1 MTFCTIGWAQQM
13 SKRLVNSVVPLWYT
27 GTGPVD
33 AIGIGPFMEVGIGP
47 FIEVG
52 IGPFVAA
59 EYRSIDTVGIHLWIM
74 VHQNRSGSYCPDRS
88 IHSSEGSVH
97 L

>member
-1 MTFCTIGWAQQM
+1 M

-33 AIGIGPFMEVGIGP
+33 AIGIGP

-74 VHQNRSGSYCPDRS
+74 VHQNRSGSYCLDRS